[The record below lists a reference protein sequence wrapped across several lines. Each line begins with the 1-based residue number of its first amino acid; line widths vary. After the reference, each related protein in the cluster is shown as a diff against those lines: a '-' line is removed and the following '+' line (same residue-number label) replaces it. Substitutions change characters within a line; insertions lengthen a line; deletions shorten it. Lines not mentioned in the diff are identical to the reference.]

1 MSPLPAPVKRGVA
14 AAVRRSLDAG
24 VSVRKTAAL
33 HRVGISSV
41 QRIKTQVS
49 G

>member
-1 MSPLPAPVKRGVA
+1 LFGYHPAA
-14 AAVRRSLDAG
+14 IRRSLDAG
-24 VSVRKTAAL
+24 VSVQKTAAL
-33 HRVGISSV
+33 HHVGTSTV